1 MARLKSTLVDADAEL
16 ARALIARDPNAP
28 RALWKRFARMVFHIL
43 RRTMGPG
50 HDVEDLAQDVFLCV
64 FEKVPGLREPKVL
77 KAFVISCTVFTARS
91 ELRRLWRQ
99 RLIRVSDKG
108 DASGDAL
115 VDDDI
120 DGREALKRFYAVL
133 DRINAHDR
141 TMFVLRFIEG
151 FELAEVA
158 AASGWSLATTKR
170 RLARAWSKVT
180 LLVERDP
187 ILRDYLAPT
196 AGDGARPGR
205 GRAAVHL
212 PVTMSTAAI
221 LSSRPPHRRGRRSP
235 LLSENVAS
243 HRMEPWS

>member
-1 MARLKSTLVDADAEL
+1 MAALLDTDADL
-16 ARALIARDPNAP
+16 ARALIARAPDAP
-28 RALWKRFARMVFHIL
+28 RALWKRFARMVFRIL

-91 ELRRLWRQ
+91 ELRRRWKQ
-99 RLIRVSDKG
+99 RWIRVSDKG

-115 VDDDI
+115 VEVDT
-120 DGREALKRFYAVL
+120 DGREALSRFYAVL

-151 FELAEVA
+151 LELAEVA

-180 LLVERDP
+180 LLIERDP
-187 ILRDYLAPT
+187 VLRNYLTPT
-196 AGDGARPGR
+196 EGGPARPGR

-221 LSSRPPHRRGRRSP
+221 LSEPD
-235 LLSENVAS
+235 VAV
-243 HRMEPWS
+243 RVTVPGVAVD